1 MSGSNPMP
9 AGAKRRPYAL
19 IDIGSNSIR
28 LVIYDLAGRMPVPL
42 FNEKVLCALGETLGT
57 SGRLN
62 PAGVPMALTA
72 LGRFAELA
80 KRMKVTKTDAL
91 ATAAVRDAADGP
103 DFVRRA
109 KQELGLSLRVLSGVE
124 EAKLAALG
132 VLCARPKAT
141 GLVADLGGG
150 SLDLMV
156 LKNGRFGA
164 NASLPLGVLRLFG
177 QAGEDRG
184 EALATVN
191 DHLAQLDWLNQGKG
205 QPLFAIGGSWRS
217 LARLFIAQTGYP
229 LQVIDQFSL
238 RRSQA
243 EALCDL
249 VSRQSRRSLEK
260 FGAVSRK
267 RLSALPLAALV
278 LLRLLQ
284 KAKPDRLI
292 FSVHGVREGQ
302 FYQRLAPAKR
312 REDALLSA
320 ARDLAVARGRFGPH
334 AEEILAWLD
343 PLFPAVGAKERRVR
357 QAAVLLSDLFWH
369 EHPDYRAEQAY
380 LGVLRLPFM
389 GLDHEERIF
398 LALVQHFRYQGTAE
412 APLIQPVLALLP
424 DERWRE
430 AEALGL
436 ALRLGH
442 VVSGGAPR
450 ILGTSRLGLVDG
462 ILALTAPPD
471 HDAFTPE
478 VVEKPLERLARALGI
493 KESVLLYS

>member
-1 MSGSNPMP
+1 MTK
-9 AGAKRRPYAL
+9 GALAPRARRRPYAL

-28 LVIYDLAGRMPVPL
+28 LVVYDLAGRMPVPL
-42 FNEKVLCALGETLGT
+42 FNEKILCALGESLGT
-57 SGRLN
+57 TGRLHL
-62 PAGVPMALTA
+62 PGIPMALAA

-80 KRMKVTKTDAL
+80 KRMKAVRVDAL
-91 ATAAVRDAADGP
+91 ATAAVRDAQDGP
-103 DFVRRA
+103 EFVDRVRR
-109 KQELGLSLRVLSGVE
+109 ELGLKLRVLSGTE
-124 EAKLAALG
+124 EAKLAAQG

-150 SLDLMV
+150 SLDLMA
-156 LKNGRFGA
+156 LAKGRFGSS
-164 NASLPLGVLRLFG
+164 ASLPLGVLRLIG
-177 QAGEDRG
+177 QAGEDRDQAQDLIN
-184 EALATVN
+184 ESLAT
-191 DHLAQLDWLNQGKG
+191 LDWLPQSKG
-205 QPLFAIGGSWRS
+205 QPLYAIGGSWRS
-217 LARLFIAQTGYP
+217 LARIFIAQTGYP

-267 RLSALPLAALV
+267 RISALPVAALV

-284 KAKPDRLI
+284 KAKPDQLI

-302 FYQRLAPAKR
+302 FFQRLGPAKR

-320 ARDLAVARGRFGPH
+320 ARDLARARGRFPEH
-334 AEEILAWLD
+334 ADEVALWID
-343 PLFPAVGAKERRVR
+343 PLFPVDDVRAKRLR

-389 GLDHEERIF
+389 GLDHDERIF

-412 APLIQPVLALLP
+412 APLIQRILALMP
-424 DERWRE
+424 EERRQE

-442 VVSGGAPR
+442 VISGGAPK
-450 ILGTSRLGLVDG
+450 ILATSRLGRVDG
-462 ILALTAPPD
+462 MLALTAPPD
-471 HDAFTPE
+471 HDAFTPDA
-478 VVEKPLERLARALGI
+478 VEKPLERLAKALGI
-493 KESVLLYS
+493 KTSVLLYS

>member
-1 MSGSNPMP
+1 MTK
-9 AGAKRRPYAL
+9 GAAAPIGRRRRPYAL

-28 LVIYDLAGRMPVPL
+28 LVVYDLAGRMPVPL
-42 FNEKVLCALGETLGT
+42 FNEKILCALGETLGT
-57 SGRLN
+57 TGRLH
-62 PAGVPMALTA
+62 PPGVPMALAA

-80 KRMKVTKTDAL
+80 RRMKAVRIDAL
-91 ATAAVRDAADGP
+91 ATAAVRDALDGP
-103 DFVRRA
+103 DFVLRA
-109 KQELGLSLRVLSGVE
+109 KRELGLRLKVLSGGD
-124 EAKLAALG
+124 EARLAAQG
-132 VLCARPKAT
+132 VLCARPKAG

-156 LKNGRFGA
+156 LRNGRFGA
-164 NASLPLGVLRLFG
+164 NASLPLGVLRLIG
-177 QAGEDRG
+177 QIGEDRAS
-184 EALATVN
+184 ALAIVN
-191 DHLAQLDWLNQGKG
+191 ESLADLDWLAKGKG
-205 QPLFAIGGSWRS
+205 QPLYAIGGSWRS

-229 LQVIDQFSL
+229 LQVIDQFTL
-238 RRSQA
+238 RRGQA

-267 RLSALPLAALV
+267 RLAALPMAALV

-302 FYQRLAPAKR
+302 FFQRLTPSKQ

-320 ARDLAVARGRFGPH
+320 ARDLAQERGRFPPH
-334 AEEILAWLD
+334 ADEIAAWID
-343 PLFPAVGAKERRVR
+343 PLFPAADAKARRLR

-389 GLDHEERIF
+389 GLDHDERIF
-398 LALVQHFRYQGTAE
+398 LALVQHFRYQGGAD
-412 APLIQPVLALLP
+412 APLIQRVMALMP
-424 DERWRE
+424 EERRQE

-450 ILGTSRLGLVDG
+450 LLATSRLGLIDG
-462 ILALTAPPD
+462 MLALTAPPD
-471 HDAFTPE
+471 HDAFTPD
-478 VVEKPLERLARALGI
+478 VVEKPLERLAKALGI
-493 KESVLLYS
+493 KTSVLLYS